1 MSTKKEKSRKKMK
14 TNQKATKTGYS
25 NKVKIAAAI
34 AALTTIIL
42 MYKGSSE
49 NNIIQKQATAFRN
62 WLQGITDADV
72 KGLSPK
78 DQSYFAQI
86 YLFITS
92 YIPNWTRYN
101 PIVGLGQF
109 KDWFTRKNAKA
120 VVTKTEKTDAEF
132 KQEDKEERGLRKN
145 MRQQKI
151 DERAIQKRVINA
163 AEERVINDAR
173 NEFEREQAKVAKD
186 RVINDARNKFEREQA
201 KVAKDRVINDARNK
215 FEREQAT
222 AAEEKFMQE
231 QAVAEA
237 AAVARAVAEEQVA
250 AEAQAAV
257 EAAAAKEAY
266 ADDAVEAAAA
276 KEARQNAMN
285 LDLFKARR
293 DQPTN
298 RQQVSAADRP
308 IAEPIVPFKPH
319 SIYNFDRLPKPV
331 AIDPGSSTFL
341 KYTKPLT
348 EAQLEAQREEAF
360 RLYANARKKG
370 GRRSRRTKR
379 FSRYNSRSA

>member
-201 KVAKDRVINDARNK
+201 
-215 FEREQAT
+215 T

>member
-1 MSTKKEKSRKKMK
+1 MLLKCKIKIFISIMATKKDNSRKKMK
-14 TNQKATKTGYS
+14 TNTKTGYS

-42 MYKGSSE
+42 MVKGSSDD
-49 NNIIQKQATAFRN
+49 NIIQKQATAFRN
-62 WLQGITDADV
+62 WLQGITDADI

-92 YIPNWTRYN
+92 YIPDWTRYN

-109 KDWFTRKNAKA
+109 KSWLTRKNEKNAAPEDKDGAAKEDAETKDGAAKEDAATKEDAETKDGAANADARGAAEYAEAKERVTKKDALFVAKYKKNKARKEAVRAENTRDAKA
-120 VVTKTEKTDAEF
+120 KYELA
-132 KQEDKEERGLRKN
+132 QN
-145 MRQQKI
+145 
-151 DERAIQKRVINA
+151 RAQ
-163 AEERVINDAR
+163 
-173 NEFEREQAKVAKD
+173 
-186 RVINDARNKFEREQA
+186 
-201 KVAKDRVINDARNK
+201 
-215 FEREQAT
+215 
-222 AAEEKFMQE
+222 
-231 QAVAEA
+231 EA
-237 AAVARAVAEEQVA
+237 AAKAQAA
-250 AEAQAAV
+250 AEAQAA
-257 EAAAAKEAY
+257 ATQ
-266 ADDAVEAAAA
+266 AAAA

-293 DQPTN
+293 DQLTN

-308 IAEPIVPFKPH
+308 IAEPIVPIVPFKPH

-360 RLYANARKKG
+360 RLYTNAKKIG